1 MKNENKPTILI
12 VDDNE
17 INIDV
22 LLGAL
27 SDYDLIAALSG
38 KTALEILEEEKVD
51 LILLDIMMPSLD
63 GFEVCKILKNNPK
76 FEHIPI
82 IFLTAK
88 NNTDDIKKGFEYGAI
103 DYITKPFNPVE
114 LNIRINTHIDLI
126 SYKNNLERRAAQEI
140 ESNRLN
146 QQILFQKSKQ
156 AEIGELLMHISHQW
170 KQPLSELGSI
180 NTFQIGKLEYNPV
193 IEIEEYKKYLEK
205 NAQIITFMSDTMK
218 TFQNFYQ
225 PNQEANYFDVNKAID
240 IAVNIVAATFD
251 YNNIKLDIVRDNKV
265 YKVYGVIN
273 EYSQII
279 LSILN
284 NAKNIFIKRKIQ
296 NPKVTITIKQ
306 VHNDIEVI
314 MVDNGGGF
322 LLENNNDIF
331 SPFVSFSDST
341 GIGLYLVKAICKK
354 NSWNIEGIND
364 KDGAKFILTSRW
376 ESING

>member
-1 MKNENKPTILI
+1 MKNEDIPTILI

-27 SDYDLIAALSG
+27 SNYDLIPALSG
-38 KTALEILEEEKVD
+38 KAALEIIEEEKVD

-63 GFEVCKILKNNPK
+63 GFQVCKKIKNNPK
-76 FEHIPI
+76 YSNIPI

-88 NNTDDIKKGFEYGAI
+88 NNTEDIKKGFEYGAI
-103 DYITKPFNPVE
+103 DYITKPFNPIE

-126 SYKNNLERRAAQEI
+126 SYKNNLEKRVTQEI
-140 ESNRLN
+140 EANKIQ

-180 NTFQIGKLEYNPV
+180 NTFQVGKLEYNPSV
-193 IEIEEYKKYLEK
+193 DIDEYKGYLAK
-205 NAQIITFMSDTMK
+205 NAQIISFMSDTME

-225 PNQEANYFDVNKAID
+225 PNQEAQYFDLNKAVD

-251 YNNIKLDIVRDNKV
+251 YNNINLDIVRDKKE
-265 YKVYGVIN
+265 YKIYGIIN
-273 EYSQII
+273 EYAQII

-284 NAKNIFIKRKIQ
+284 NAKNIFIKREVK
-296 NPKVTITIKQ
+296 NPKITIFIQEDNSDIVVTI
-306 VHNDIEVI
+306 
-314 MVDNGGGF
+314 VDNGGGIPKS
-322 LLENNNDIF
+322 NNDIF
-331 SPFVSFSDST
+331 SPFVSYSDST

-354 NSWNIEGIND
+354 NAWKIEGKNY
-364 KDGAKFILTSRW
+364 KDGAKFILTSKW
-376 ESING
+376 GEYK

>member
-1 MKNENKPTILI
+1 MKNEDIPTILI

-27 SDYDLIAALSG
+27 SNYDLIPALSG
-38 KTALEILEEEKVD
+38 KAALEIIEEEKVD

-63 GFEVCKILKNNPK
+63 GFQVCKKIKNNPK
-76 FEHIPI
+76 YSNIPI

-88 NNTDDIKKGFEYGAI
+88 NNTEDIKKGFEYGAI
-103 DYITKPFNPVE
+103 DYITKPFNPIE

-126 SYKNNLERRAAQEI
+126 SYKNNLEKRVAQEI
-140 ESNRLN
+140 EANKIQ

-180 NTFQIGKLEYNPV
+180 NTFQVGKLEYNPSV
-193 IEIEEYKKYLEK
+193 DIDEYKGYLAK
-205 NAQIITFMSDTMK
+205 NAQIISFMSDTME

-225 PNQEANYFDVNKAID
+225 PNQEAQYFDLNKAVD

-251 YNNIKLDIVRDNKV
+251 YNNINLDIVRDKKE
-265 YKVYGVIN
+265 YKIYGIIN
-273 EYSQII
+273 EYAQII

-284 NAKNIFIKRKIQ
+284 NAKNIFIKREVK
-296 NPKVTITIKQ
+296 NPKITIFIQEDDSDIVVTI
-306 VHNDIEVI
+306 
-314 MVDNGGGF
+314 VDNGGGIPKS
-322 LLENNNDIF
+322 NNDIF
-331 SPFVSFSDST
+331 SPFVSYSDST

-354 NSWNIEGIND
+354 NAWKIEGKNY
-364 KDGAKFILTSRW
+364 KDGAKFILTSKW
-376 ESING
+376 ESISE

>member
-1 MKNENKPTILI
+1 MKNEDIPTILI

-27 SDYDLIAALSG
+27 SNYDLIPALSG
-38 KTALEILEEEKVD
+38 KAALEIIEEEKVD

-63 GFEVCKILKNNPK
+63 GFQVCKKIKNNPK
-76 FEHIPI
+76 YSNIPI

-88 NNTDDIKKGFEYGAI
+88 NNTEDIKKGFEYGAI
-103 DYITKPFNPVE
+103 DYITKPFNPIE

-126 SYKNNLERRAAQEI
+126 SYKNNLEKRVAQEI
-140 ESNRLN
+140 EANKIQ

-180 NTFQIGKLEYNPV
+180 NTFQVGKLEYNPSV
-193 IEIEEYKKYLEK
+193 DIDEYKGYLAK
-205 NAQIITFMSDTMK
+205 NAQIISFMSDTME

-225 PNQEANYFDVNKAID
+225 PNQEAQYFDLNKAVD

-251 YNNIKLDIVRDNKV
+251 YNNINLDIVRDKKE
-265 YKVYGVIN
+265 YKIYGIIN
-273 EYSQII
+273 EYAQII

-284 NAKNIFIKRKIQ
+284 NAKNIFIKREVK
-296 NPKVTITIKQ
+296 NPKITISIREDNSDIVVTI
-306 VHNDIEVI
+306 
-314 MVDNGGGF
+314 VDNGGGIPKS
-322 LLENNNDIF
+322 NNDIF
-331 SPFVSFSDST
+331 SPFVSYSDST

-354 NSWNIEGIND
+354 NAWKIEGKNY
-364 KDGAKFILTSRW
+364 KDGAKFILTSKW
-376 ESING
+376 ESISE